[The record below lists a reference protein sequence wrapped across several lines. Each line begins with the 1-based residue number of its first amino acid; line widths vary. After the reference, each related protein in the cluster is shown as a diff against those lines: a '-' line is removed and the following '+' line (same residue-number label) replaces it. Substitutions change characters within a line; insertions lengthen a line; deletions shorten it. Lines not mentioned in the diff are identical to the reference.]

1 MGKRNF
7 QQDFKRNIF
16 FLLKKGLRETVVMV
30 RTPFTGSVSTFVGVV
45 GLVNY

>member
-30 RTPFTGSVSTFVGVV
+30 RTPFTGSVSAFVGVV